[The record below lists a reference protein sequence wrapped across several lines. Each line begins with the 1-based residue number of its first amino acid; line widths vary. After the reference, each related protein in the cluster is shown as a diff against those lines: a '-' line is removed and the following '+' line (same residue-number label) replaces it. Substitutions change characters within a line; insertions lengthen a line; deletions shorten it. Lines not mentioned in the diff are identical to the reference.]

1 MPFPSSHP
9 ALERALAARAYLE
22 PTPVQAAVLAADAAD
37 RDLLV
42 SAQTGSGKT
51 VAFGLAMASTLL
63 GDAERFQRR
72 SQPLALIVAPTRELA
87 MQVHSELTWL
97 YAESGA
103 NVVACVGGMDA
114 RREARQ
120 LADGAHIVVGTPGRL
135 RDHLE
140 RGHLDAAELRVV
152 VLDEADEMLDLGF
165 REDLEFILEATPASR
180 RTLLFSATIAR
191 EIANLAKTY
200 QQDALR
206 IDTLLKNQAH
216 GDIEYL
222 ALRVAPTD
230 IDHAIVNVLRF
241 HEAKAALVFCHTRE
255 AVRHLH
261 ASLSE
266 RGFAAVALSGELSQ
280 SERTHALQALRDGRA
295 RVCVATDVAAR
306 GLDLPD
312 LGLVIHADL
321 PRDKATLLHRSGRTG
336 RAGRKG
342 ISVLLVPYNR
352 RRRLEELLMNAS
364 IKVSWQEPPKAE
376 AVRQRDQERLL
387 SDPLLTESASP
398 EDLVLAK
405 ALLAERSAEDVAAAF
420 IRFHRARLP
429 APEELFEDTRGP
441 DRNERS
447 FKDRPQREDRFRERG
462 PREGGPR
469 EGGPAGGPREG
480 APRDRMTGD
489 TVWFE
494 LSVGRANQADPKWL
508 IPLICRR
515 GHITKNEIGY
525 IKIEPESTRFEIAAA
540 AADRFSA
547 AVAKSPN
554 DEIVIS
560 RADGAG
566 APRGERPAPRNDRPE
581 RASFTK
587 KESPHRERGPSE
599 RGFGE
604 RGFKERGFGDRKFE
618 DRKSGAQK
626 PWERKDG
633 ERKPADRGAGERSAW
648 KKPERTEF
656 APKRDRDA
664 GANSPGD
671 RPFGSKAAKERPSF
685 GVKSDDRKP
694 KTKKPNKDKGKRRK
708 PSNAARD

>member
-22 PTPVQAAVLAADAAD
+22 PTPVQAAVLAADAAN

-63 GDAERFQRR
+63 GDAPRFERR

-97 YAESGA
+97 YAEAGA
-103 NVVACVGGMDA
+103 HVVACVGGMDA
-114 RREARQ
+114 RREARA

-140 RGHLDAAELRVV
+140 RGNLDAADLRVV

-165 REDLEFILEATPASR
+165 REDLEFILDATPASR

-206 IDTLLKNQAH
+206 IDTLVKNQAH
-216 GDIEYL
+216 GDIEYQ
-222 ALRVAPTD
+222 AIRVAPID
-230 IDHAIVNVLRF
+230 VDHAIVNVLRF

-255 AVRHLH
+255 AVRRFH
-261 ASLSE
+261 ANLTE

-280 SERTHALQALRDGRA
+280 AERSHALQALRDGRA

-336 RAGRKG
+336 RAGKKG
-342 ISVLLVPYNR
+342 ISILLAPYNR
-352 RRRLEELLMNAS
+352 RRKVEELLGNAN
-364 IKVSWQEPPKAE
+364 IKAIWQDPPKAE

-387 SDPLLTESASP
+387 SDPLLTEAASP
-398 EDLVLAK
+398 EDLELAK
-405 ALLAERSAEDVAAAF
+405 ALLAERSAEDIAAAF

-429 APEELFEDTRGP
+429 APEEII
-441 DRNERS
+441 
-447 FKDRPQREDRFRERG
+447 DRPRAPYEKRGEEREPREFRERQVGDRGGERFGGERPERG
-462 PREGGPR
+462 PR
-469 EGGPAGGPREG
+469 PAFGES
-480 APRDRMTGD
+480 
-489 TVWFE
+489 VWFE
-494 LSVGRANQADPKWL
+494 MNVGRSNQADPKWL

-515 GHITKNEIGY
+515 GHVTKNEIGY
-525 IKIEPESTRFEIAAA
+525 IKVEPESTRFEIAAA
-540 AADRFSA
+540 AAEKFA
-547 AVAKSPN
+547 AAIGKAPN
-554 DEIVIS
+554 DEIAIQ

-566 APRGERPAPRNDRPE
+566 FAARAERPAPRNDRPE
-581 RASFTK
+581 RASFKK

-599 RGFGE
+599 RSYGE
-604 RGFKERGFGDRKFE
+604 RKFGDRKFGE
-618 DRKSGAQK
+618 QK
-626 PWERKDG
+626 PWERKEG
-633 ERKPADRGAGERSAW
+633 ERKVDDRKAW
-648 KKPERTEF
+648 KKPESGDF
-656 APKRDRDA
+656 KRPRDA
-664 GANSPGD
+664 GD
-671 RPFGSKAAKERPSF
+671 RPFGSKAAKDRPDFAEKSER
-685 GVKSDDRKP
+685 KKP
-694 KTKKPNKDKGKRRK
+694 KEKKPNKDKGKRRK
-708 PSNAARD
+708 PSSSERPR

>member
-9 ALERALAARAYLE
+9 ALERALAARAYHE
-22 PTPVQAAVLAADAAD
+22 PTPVQAAVLAADAAA

-51 VAFGLAMASTLL
+51 VAFGLAMAATLL
-63 GDAERFQRR
+63 GDDERFQRR

-87 MQVHSELTWL
+87 MQVHSELTGL
-97 YAESGA
+97 YAETGA

-140 RGHLDAAELRVV
+140 RGHLDAADLRVV

-165 REDLEFILEATPASR
+165 REDLEFILEATPESR

-200 QQDALR
+200 QRDALR
-206 IDTLLKNQAH
+206 IDTLVKNQAH
-216 GDIEYL
+216 GDIDYQ

-266 RGFAAVALSGELSQ
+266 RGFSAVALSGELSQ

-364 IKVSWQEPPKAE
+364 IKVNWQEPPKAE

-387 SDPLLTESASP
+387 SDPLLTEAAAP
-398 EDLVLAK
+398 EDLELAK

-429 APEELFEDTRGP
+429 APEELFEDTRQ
-441 DRNERS
+441 DRGERS
-447 FKDRPQREDRFRERG
+447 FKDRGPREERFRER
-462 PREGGPR
+462 GPR

-480 APRDRMTGD
+480 GPRDRMTGD

-525 IKIEPESTRFEIAAA
+525 IKIEPDTTRFEIAAA
-540 AADRFSA
+540 AAERFSA

-554 DEIVIS
+554 DEISIH
-560 RADGAG
+560 RADGAA
-566 APRGERPAPRNDRPE
+566 APARTERPAPRNDRPE
-581 RASFTK
+581 RASFKT

-599 RGFGE
+599 RSFGE
-604 RGFKERGFGDRKFE
+604 RKFGDRKP
-618 DRKSGAQK
+618 D
-626 PWERKDG
+626 ERKFG
-633 ERKPADRGAGERSAW
+633 ERKSWEKKDGDRSAW
-648 KKPERTEF
+648 KKPEGGDF
-656 APKRDRDA
+656 KRPRDA
-664 GANSPGD
+664 GD
-671 RPFGSKAAKERPSF
+671 RPFGSKAAKDRPAF
-685 GVKSDDRKP
+685 DVKSEHKKP
-694 KTKKPNKDKGKRRK
+694 KPKKVNKDKGKRRK
-708 PSNAARD
+708 PSGPDRG